1 MNEKLNIQ
9 NLTDEFAESYG
20 INRKD
25 AEAFI
30 KEFFSVIQEGLEK
43 DKYVKIKG
51 FGTFKLIEVDSRE
64 SINVNTGER
73 FEIQGHSKI
82 TFTPDNNIK
91 EAVNKP
97 FSAFQTVVLADGV
110 AIDAPEENLIDALSD
125 EIKEEEPAVIVA
137 EPQVETASAEPK
149 IEPVS
154 KEDFASEEGTS
165 EEESNAIEAPQAEA
179 EPIDEPAAS
188 VEEPAAE
195 EVPAV
200 EEPVAEEPTPTEP
213 SEEDE
218 VQEAVTEEPVTEA
231 EAETGQDDAEQPAD
245 ATILSIF
252 DDDAIKKK
260 DQPVS
265 HQEEVMALKLTEEKR
280 KEISRKADRSATP
293 YLMFL
298 AVLTI
303 MICLGIVAYIYY
315 PDLAKNDAKPI
326 TPLSSEINTQQPE
339 AESSIEAPVDTTQP
353 DVAPDSVAAPAV
365 ETQTQSEEPVKKE
378 VTAPITVREESVP
391 KAETQ
396 PATSVATQPT
406 TSAAEQPKTTTKPAA
421 SAATQTAKPATQTA
435 KPAAQTTKSAT
446 TLKVGKNE
454 YVVEGEIETHVLS
467 KGETLFSLS
476 RKYYGNNAMYACII
490 EYNKDV
496 IKNPDNIPEGTKLR
510 IPKLVKK

>member
-51 FGTFKLIEVDSRE
+51 FGTFKIIEVDSRE

-125 EIKEEEPAVIVA
+125 EIKEEEPAVIEA
-137 EPQVETASAEPK
+137 EPQVEAAS
-149 IEPVS
+149 VV
-154 KEDFASEEGTS
+154 
-165 EEESNAIEAPQAEA
+165 AEA
-179 EPIDEPAAS
+179 EPIDEPTAS
-188 VEEPAAE
+188 VEPVVE

-200 EEPVAEEPTPTEP
+200 EEPVAVEPTPFEP

-218 VQEAVTEEPVTEA
+218 VQEAVTEEPVTESEAPQA
-231 EAETGQDDAEQPAD
+231 EAEQPAD

-315 PDLAKNDAKPI
+315 PDLANNDAKPI

-339 AESSIEAPVDTTQP
+339 AESTIEAPVETTQP
-353 DVAPDSVAAPAV
+353 DVAPDSVAVPAA
-365 ETQTQSEEPVKKE
+365 EAQTQSEEPVKKE

-396 PATSVATQPT
+396 PTTPAATQPTTPAATQPT

-421 SAATQTAKPATQTA
+421 SAATQAAKPAT
-435 KPAAQTTKSAT
+435 QTTKSAT

>member
-1 MNEKLNIQ
+1 M
-9 NLTDEFAESYG
+9 
-20 INRKD
+20 
-25 AEAFI
+25 
-30 KEFFSVIQEGLEK
+30 
-43 DKYVKIKG
+43 
-51 FGTFKLIEVDSRE
+51 
-64 SINVNTGER
+64 
-73 FEIQGHSKI
+73 
-82 TFTPDNNIK
+82 
-91 EAVNKP
+91 
-97 FSAFQTVVLADGV
+97 ADGV

-125 EIKEEEPAVIVA
+125 EIKEEEPAVIEA
-137 EPQVETASAEPK
+137 EPQVEAASAEPK

-154 KEDFASEEGTS
+154 KEDFVSEEGTA
-165 EEESNAIEAPQAEA
+165 EEESNAIEAPQAE
-179 EPIDEPAAS
+179 PEPA
-188 VEEPAAE
+188 

-200 EEPVAEEPTPTEP
+200 EEPVAEEPAPSEP

-218 VQEAVTEEPVTEA
+218 VQEAVTEEPVTES
-231 EAETGQDDAEQPAD
+231 ETAQDEAEQPAD

-265 HQEEVMALKLTEEKR
+265 HQEEVIALKLTEEKR
-280 KEISRKADRSATP
+280 KEISRKADRSSTP

-315 PDLAKNDAKPI
+315 PDLANNDAKPI

-339 AESSIEAPVDTTQP
+339 AESTIEAPVETTQP
-353 DVAPDSVAAPAV
+353 DVAPDSVAVPAA
-365 ETQTQSEEPVKKE
+365 EAQTQSEEPVKKE

-396 PATSVATQPT
+396 PATPAATQPTTPAATQPT
-406 TSAAEQPKTTTKPAA
+406 TSAVEQPKTTTKPAA
-421 SAATQTAKPATQTA
+421 SAATQAAKPATQTA

>member
-73 FEIQGHSKI
+73 FEIQGHSKV

-125 EIKEEEPAVIVA
+125 EIKEEEPAVIEA
-137 EPQVETASAEPK
+137 EPQVEAEPVVA
-149 IEPVS
+149 EP
-154 KEDFASEEGTS
+154 
-165 EEESNAIEAPQAEA
+165 

-188 VEEPAAE
+188 VEEPVAE

-200 EEPVAEEPTPTEP
+200 EEPVAVEPTPTEP

-218 VQEAVTEEPVTEA
+218 VQEAVTEEPVTESEAPQA
-231 EAETGQDDAEQPAD
+231 EAEQPAD

-252 DDDAIKKK
+252 DDDAIMKK

-315 PDLAKNDAKPI
+315 PDLANNDAKPI

-339 AESSIEAPVDTTQP
+339 AESTIEAPVETTQP
-353 DVAPDSVAAPAV
+353 DVAPDSVAVPAA
-365 ETQTQSEEPVKKE
+365 EAQTQSEEPVKKE

-396 PATSVATQPT
+396 PATPAATQPT
-406 TSAAEQPKTTTKPAA
+406 TPAAEQPKTTTKPAA
-421 SAATQTAKPATQTA
+421 SAATQAAKPAT
-435 KPAAQTTKSAT
+435 QTTKSAT

>member
-51 FGTFKLIEVDSRE
+51 FGTFKIIEVDSRE

-125 EIKEEEPAVIVA
+125 EIKEEEPAVIEA
-137 EPQVETASAEPK
+137 EPQVEAAS
-149 IEPVS
+149 VV
-154 KEDFASEEGTS
+154 
-165 EEESNAIEAPQAEA
+165 AEA

-188 VEEPAAE
+188 VEPVVE

-200 EEPVAEEPTPTEP
+200 EEPVTEEPAPSDP

-218 VQEAVTEEPVTEA
+218 VQEAVTETETA
-231 EAETGQDDAEQPAD
+231 QDDAEQPAD

-315 PDLAKNDAKPI
+315 PDLANNDAKPI

-339 AESSIEAPVDTTQP
+339 AESTIEAPVETTQP
-353 DVAPDSVAAPAV
+353 DVAPDSVAVPAA
-365 ETQTQSEEPVKKE
+365 EAQTQSEEPVKKE

-396 PATSVATQPT
+396 PATPAATQPT
-406 TSAAEQPKTTTKPAA
+406 TPAAEQPKTTTKPAA
-421 SAATQTAKPATQTA
+421 SAATQAAKPAT
-435 KPAAQTTKSAT
+435 QTTKSAT

>member
-125 EIKEEEPAVIVA
+125 EIKEEEPAVIEA
-137 EPQVETASAEPK
+137 EPQVES
-149 IEPVS
+149 EPVV
-154 KEDFASEEGTS
+154 
-165 EEESNAIEAPQAEA
+165 AEA

-188 VEEPAAE
+188 VEEPVAE

-200 EEPVAEEPTPTEP
+200 EEPVAEEPTPSEP

-218 VQEAVTEEPVTEA
+218 VQEAVIEEPVTEA
-231 EAETGQDDAEQPAD
+231 ETAQDDAEQPAD

-326 TPLSSEINTQQPE
+326 TPLSSEINTQQSE
-339 AESSIEAPVDTTQP
+339 AESTIEAPVDTTQP
-353 DVAPDSVAAPAV
+353 DVAPDSVAVPAV

-396 PATSVATQPT
+396 PATPATTQPT

-435 KPAAQTTKSAT
+435 KSAT

>member
-51 FGTFKLIEVDSRE
+51 FGTFKIIEVDSRE

-110 AIDAPEENLIDALSD
+110 AIEAPEENLIDALSD
-125 EIKEEEPAVIVA
+125 EIKEEEPAVIEA
-137 EPQVETASAEPK
+137 EPQVEAASAEPN

-154 KEDFASEEGTS
+154 KEDFVSEEGTA
-165 EEESNAIEAPQAEA
+165 EEESNAIEAPQAE
-179 EPIDEPAAS
+179 PEPA
-188 VEEPAAE
+188 

-200 EEPVAEEPTPTEP
+200 EEPVAEEPAPSEP

-218 VQEAVTEEPVTEA
+218 VQEAVTEEPVTES
-231 EAETGQDDAEQPAD
+231 ETAQDEAEQPAD

-315 PDLAKNDAKPI
+315 PDLANNDAKPI
-326 TPLSSEINTQQPE
+326 TPLSSEINTQQPK
-339 AESSIEAPVDTTQP
+339 AESTIEAPVETTQP
-353 DVAPDSVAAPAV
+353 DVAPDSVAVPAA
-365 ETQTQSEEPVKKE
+365 EAQTQSEEPVKKE

-396 PATSVATQPT
+396 PATPAATQPT

-421 SAATQTAKPATQTA
+421 SAATQAAKPAT
-435 KPAAQTTKSAT
+435 QTTKSAT

>member
-51 FGTFKLIEVDSRE
+51 FGTFKIIEVDSRE

-125 EIKEEEPAVIVA
+125 EIKEEEPAVIEA
-137 EPQVETASAEPK
+137 EPQVEAASAEPK

-154 KEDFASEEGTS
+154 KEDFVSEEGTA

-188 VEEPAAE
+188 VEPVVE

-200 EEPVAEEPTPTEP
+200 EEPVAEEPAPTEP

-218 VQEAVTEEPVTEA
+218 VQEAVTEEPVTESEAPQA
-231 EAETGQDDAEQPAD
+231 EAEQPAD

-315 PDLAKNDAKPI
+315 PDLANNDAKPI

-339 AESSIEAPVDTTQP
+339 AESTIEAPVETTQP
-353 DVAPDSVAAPAV
+353 DVAPDSVAVPAA
-365 ETQTQSEEPVKKE
+365 EAQTQSEEPVKKE

-396 PATSVATQPT
+396 PATPAATQPTTPAATQPT

-421 SAATQTAKPATQTA
+421 SAATQAAKPAT
-435 KPAAQTTKSAT
+435 QTTKSAT

>member
-125 EIKEEEPAVIVA
+125 EIKEEEPAVIEA
-137 EPQVETASAEPK
+137 EPQVES
-149 IEPVS
+149 EPVV
-154 KEDFASEEGTS
+154 
-165 EEESNAIEAPQAEA
+165 AEA

-188 VEEPAAE
+188 VEEPVAE

-200 EEPVAEEPTPTEP
+200 EEPVAEEPTPSEP

-218 VQEAVTEEPVTEA
+218 VQEAVIEEPVTEA
-231 EAETGQDDAEQPAD
+231 ETAQDDAEQPAD

-326 TPLSSEINTQQPE
+326 TPLSSEINTQQSE
-339 AESSIEAPVDTTQP
+339 AESTIEAPVDTTQP
-353 DVAPDSVAAPAV
+353 DVAPDSVAVPAV

-396 PATSVATQPT
+396 PATPATTQPT

-421 SAATQTAKPATQTA
+421 SAATQTAKPATQTAKPATQTA